1 VLLALAC
8 GGCPQE
14 GQNQSADE
22 EKEPHF
28 IEGSRHVN
36 EMDYPA
42 AIESFE
48 KALSVNRNSARAHWE
63 LAALFESRV
72 PDPAAAIY
80 HYERFLKLRPNSG
93 NAETVRQHILA
104 CKQDLAR
111 TVSLGPVTEKV
122 QRDLERL
129 IDENRRLTAENK
141 RLNEEV
147 QKAYAVRQSA
157 TAPSGGGAVAPVGA
171 PSRSD
176 RVPVPP
182 PPSGSGASSAKPPA
196 SATSPAGT
204 FASGDQPRVAA
215 GGTPRSHTVQPH
227 ETLGSIARQE
237 GVKLEALKAANPGL
251 DPRRLRP
258 GQKLVMP
265 R

>member
-1 VLLALAC
+1 MKLLVSLFRGLGLLLVALAC

-28 IEGSRHVN
+28 IEGRRHVN

-63 LAALFESRV
+63 LAALFVSKT

-93 NAETVRQHILA
+93 NAETVRQQILA

-129 IDENRRLTAENK
+129 IEENRRLAKDNK
-141 RLNEEV
+141 RLNE
-147 QKAYAVRQSA
+147 QVRMLSLA
-157 TAPSGGGAVAPVGA
+157 RPPVVSPGAA
-171 PSRSD
+171 
-176 RVPVPP
+176 
-182 PPSGSGASSAKPPA
+182 PPA
-196 SATSPAGT
+196 FLTATSAPAGT
-204 FASGDQPRVAA
+204 ARSGPAPAHPDHGSTPGRSPALATASAGTSASSQPRVAA
-215 GGTPRSHTVQPH
+215 ASASRSHTIQPH
-227 ETLGSIARQE
+227 ETLA
-237 GVKLEALKAANPGL
+237 
-251 DPRRLRP
+251 
-258 GQKLVMP
+258 
-265 R
+265 